1 MWKILKCIWKGMGA
15 SACLVVTAVAAPITL
30 GPPAPAVTFVGSNE
44 AWIHFTR
51 EHHCF
56 LAIEDAYPIGKGYLG
71 MPPALPASIKSIS
84 GLVKWLRAKLPS
96 STVWRDK
103 VNNHIIHVV
112 YTKALKWKANPLN
125 QRLTFHGKMSLPQ
138 VASRVVEKKFP
149 KTSLTCSGYVRYA
162 PIPYFGTKIVKG
174 YRDTVMDFDVKGM
187 TLRSFLTTGIIYN
200 LKGPN
205 PPPEIWRADY
215 YLKHGK
221 FTGKVVIIVHGMPLR
236 AGPSAAAKKH
246 ARKSAK

>member
-1 MWKILKCIWKGMGA
+1 MGPSRSWA
-15 SACLVVTAVAAPITL
+15 RFA
-30 GPPAPAVTFVGSNE
+30 
-44 AWIHFTR
+44 R

-56 LAIEDAYPIGKGYLG
+56 LAIEDAYSVKRGYIG
-71 MPPALPASIKSIS
+71 MPPSLPRSVKSVS

-103 VNNHIIHVV
+103 GNNHIIHVV

-125 QRLTFHGKMSLPQ
+125 QRLTFHGKMSLPEM
-138 VASRVVEKKFP
+138 ASRVVEKKFP
-149 KTSLTCSGYVRYA
+149 KTSLTCMGYVRYGVL
-162 PIPYFGTKIVKG
+162 PFFGTAIVKS

-187 TLRSFLTTGIIYN
+187 TLRSFLTTGMIYN

-215 YLKHGK
+215 SLRHGK
-221 FTGKVVIIVHGMPLR
+221 FTGKVVIMVHGMPLR